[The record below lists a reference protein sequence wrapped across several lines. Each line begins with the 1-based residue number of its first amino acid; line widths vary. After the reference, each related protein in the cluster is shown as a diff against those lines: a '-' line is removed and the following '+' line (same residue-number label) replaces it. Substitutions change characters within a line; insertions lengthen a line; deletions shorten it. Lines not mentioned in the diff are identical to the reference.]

1 MAEYLIV
8 ILLPAVASIATAFG
22 KKGLLL
28 LVLWIVIIFLVF
40 FSIFALRA
48 VLKRK
53 SFIEKLKEYCRNN
66 SLALSE
72 IVKPYNSILFDKEG
86 FNFTVEKNGKK
97 YDCKFVST
105 IFPSSPLAL
114 ADSGAGIKHF
124 LVQLSNVRI
133 ISYKKNF
140 TFTFEGENR
149 KILLL
154 VPTPK
159 KVLVTI
165 KNSELTDAEV
175 GEKSTSPPSRELIKG
190 SKVVKSDGR
199 LLRWS

>member
-1 MAEYLIV
+1 
-8 ILLPAVASIATAFG
+8 
-22 KKGLLL
+22 
-28 LVLWIVIIFLVF
+28 
-40 FSIFALRA
+40 
-48 VLKRK
+48 LKRK
-53 SFIEKLKEYCRNN
+53 SFIKKLKEYCRNN

-72 IVKPYNSILFDKEG
+72 IVKPYNSILFDSEG

-97 YDCKFVST
+97 YDCKFIST
-105 IFPSSPLAL
+105 IFPGSPLAL
-114 ADSGAGIKHF
+114 ADSGAGLKNF

-165 KNSELTDAEV
+165 KNSELTEAEV
-175 GEKSTSPPSRELIKG
+175 GEKLGDYTLYTATTFLNNLERDC
-190 SKVVKSDGR
+190 V
-199 LLRWS
+199 

>member
-1 MAEYLIV
+1 MDSNYFL
-8 ILLPAVASIATAFG
+8 G
-22 KKGLLL
+22 
-28 LVLWIVIIFLVF
+28 VLFNF
-40 FSIFALRA
+40 CLRA

-66 SLALSE
+66 SLTLSE
-72 IVKPYNSILFDKEG
+72 IVKPYKSVLFDQEG

-105 IFPSSPLAL
+105 IFPGSPLAL

-124 LVQLSNVRI
+124 LIRFIKIQIS
-133 ISYKKNF
+133 SYKKEFNF
-140 TFTFEGENR
+140 SFESENR

-159 KVLVTI
+159 KVLVTV
-165 KNSELTDAEV
+165 KNSKLTEADA
-175 GEKSTSPPSRELIKG
+175 GEKLGDYTLYNATTFLNALDRDC
-190 SKVVKSDGR
+190 V
-199 LLRWS
+199 